1 MDGAQVPGGDEQRG
15 AKRQRGAEEK
25 EGEADHA
32 RPVPAVPA
40 EGAGKRR
47 AHPVRTRGSSSGYAS
62 SASRFITITE
72 AEKKMKS
79 PWRSGRSG
87 TVRGWEKSEPRP
99 GHEKIASTRT
109 APDTTAPRCRKNHRA
124 EGGRAIR

>member
-15 AKRQRGAEEK
+15 AEGQRGAEE
-25 EGEADHA
+25 EDGETHHA
-32 RPVPAVPA
+32 GPVPAVPA
-40 EGAGKRR
+40 DRAGKRR

-62 SASRFITITE
+62 SASRFITITD

-87 TVRGWEKSEPRP
+87 TVRAW
-99 GHEKIASTRT
+99 
-109 APDTTAPRCRKNHRA
+109 
-124 EGGRAIR
+124 